1 MTVREDP
8 MTEPTQGRDVA
19 EFIREQHQ
27 EITRLF
33 SAVEAGQGDG
43 RQDAVECLVRLQAV
57 DETAEEE
64 VVRPSVHPHATS
76 RFLPAGWLHRGTR
89 DPPLSIR
96 FAGLLGHAPAVTRR
110 GTVARLTRRGAPR
123 LPGDDVRGAIF

>member
-1 MTVREDP
+1 

-43 RQDAVECLVRLQAV
+43 RQDAFECLVRLL
-57 DETAEEE
+57 AEGSRNVPQEPITPTQPLLARCDQGIL
-64 VVRPSVHPHATS
+64 VRASITRGPGP
-76 RFLPAGWLHRGTR
+76 RGTA
-89 DPPLSIR
+89 IR
-96 FAGLLGHAPAVTRR
+96 
-110 GTVARLTRRGAPR
+110 
-123 LPGDDVRGAIF
+123 

>member
-1 MTVREDP
+1 

-33 SAVEAGQGDG
+33 SAVEAGHGDG
-43 RQDAVECLVRLQAV
+43 RQDAFECLVRLLAV

-76 RFLPAGWLHRGTR
+76 RFLPCGVAAPRHPG
-89 DPPLSIR
+89 
-96 FAGLLGHAPAVTRR
+96 PAVV
-110 GTVARLTRRGAPR
+110 VAVP
-123 LPGDDVRGAIF
+123 

>member
-43 RQDAVECLVRLQAV
+43 RQDAFECLVRLLAV

-64 VVRPSVHPHATS
+64 VVRPSVHPTPRRVS
-76 RFLPAGWLHRGTR
+76 YPAG
-89 DPPLSIR
+89 
-96 FAGLLGHAPAVTRR
+96 
-110 GTVARLTRRGAPR
+110 
-123 LPGDDVRGAIF
+123 